1 MTEEDA
7 QTVLSS
13 SALILDILKQIE
25 ENIALANEAFG
36 PHVAEVAGASAEQLA
51 EANRSAAGP
60 IRRHAQRL
68 DVLEAWLREQINAY
82 TDSFDRYVP
91 RREPGT
97 DVLLPML
104 EGYLTNVGSF
114 RRRNVE
120 QREAVEMVTRVT
132 SEPHVQ
138 QAFGNL
144 MAVLTRIIE
153 DADQMLEWATR
164 TKARLGGAPGG
175 VD

>member
-1 MTEEDA
+1 VTEEDG
-7 QTVLSS
+7 QTVVSS
-13 SALILDILKQIE
+13 SALILDILKQME

-36 PHVAEVAGASAEQLA
+36 PHIAEVAGASAEDLA
-51 EANRSAAGP
+51 EANRSTAGP
-60 IRRHAQRL
+60 IRRHAERL
-68 DVLEAWLREQINAY
+68 DVLEEWLREQIKAY
-82 TDSFDRYVP
+82 TESFDRYVP

-114 RRRNVE
+114 RQRNVE
-120 QREAVEMVTRVT
+120 QREAAEIVIRTT

-138 QAFGNL
+138 EAFGHL

-153 DADQMLEWATR
+153 DANQGR
-164 TKARLGGAPGG
+164 SGQ
-175 VD
+175 VQC

>member
-1 MTEEDA
+1 VTEEDG
-7 QTVLSS
+7 QTVVSS
-13 SALILDILKQIE
+13 SALILDILKQME

-36 PHVAEVAGASAEQLA
+36 PHIAEVAGASAEDLA
-51 EANRSAAGP
+51 EANRSTAGP
-60 IRRHAQRL
+60 IRRHAERL
-68 DVLEAWLREQINAY
+68 DVLEEWLREQIMSY
-82 TDSFDRYVP
+82 KESFDRYVP

-114 RRRNVE
+114 RQRNVE
-120 QREAVEMVTRVT
+120 QREAAEIVIRTT

-138 QAFGNL
+138 EAFGHP

-153 DADQMLEWATR
+153 DANQGR
-164 TKARLGGAPGG
+164 SGQ
-175 VD
+175 VQC